1 MKLGWTS
8 LGTFACA
15 ASANALNQVYEI
27 ANDARMERTKRRP
40 LPTGRLSRGHA
51 LLFAG
56 LAGSA
61 GIYILATQVTSHS
74 CDADRKLLLQGLIP
88 DPLVSLTYMRLACGC
103 PDTYEGQQQC
113 GSAAPM
119 VSWSPGWS
127 LCAPAVGREDLLLKT
142 LHAATGELHNCSIGR
157 SQHWALRGRV
167 HSAEGCEHCQ
177 HMGGRSSGRHSAT
190 HGLGCCRRPAR
201 PRSRWAAKA
210 LHLPSVHVC
219 A

>member
-61 GIYILATQVTSHS
+61 GIYILATQVLS
-74 CDADRKLLLQGLIP
+74 P
-88 DPLVSLTYMRLACGC
+88 NLVLPVTLFFQSNRM
-103 PDTYEGQQQC
+103 Q
-113 GSAAPM
+113 
-119 VSWSPGWS
+119 
-127 LCAPAVGREDLLLKT
+127 KT
-142 LHAATGELHNCSIGR
+142 
-157 SQHWALRGRV
+157 
-167 HSAEGCEHCQ
+167 
-177 HMGGRSSGRHSAT
+177 
-190 HGLGCCRRPAR
+190 
-201 PRSRWAAKA
+201 
-210 LHLPSVHVC
+210 
-219 A
+219 